1 MDTHPAATTP
11 RFEVDLDSTSRRLLL
26 AREQCA
32 SQSST
37 ERLRSFG
44 AMRAWLTARQ
54 RGAARPER

>member
-1 MDTHPAATTP
+1 MDTQASATTP
-11 RFEVDLDSTSRRLLL
+11 PVEVNLDSTRSRLLL

-37 ERLRSFG
+37 EHLRSFG

-54 RGAARPER
+54 RGAAQPER